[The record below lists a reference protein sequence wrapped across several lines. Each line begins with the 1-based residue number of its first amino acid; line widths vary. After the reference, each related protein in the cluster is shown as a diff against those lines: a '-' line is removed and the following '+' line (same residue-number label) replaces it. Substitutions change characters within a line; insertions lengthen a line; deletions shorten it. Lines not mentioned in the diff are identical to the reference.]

1 MVAPYCGG
9 VRVGVT
15 VVVVVVGVVGE
26 GSAALAQLTGTES
39 SREPGDYIK
48 NIGEY
53 TGIRS
58 PHGFLKNL
66 TAGRHAPAASG
77 LRAKRPVLGSR

>member
-9 VRVGVT
+9 VRVGVM
-15 VVVVVVGVVGE
+15 VVGVVVGVVGE
-26 GSAALAQLTGTES
+26 GSAAELTGTES

-58 PHGFLKNL
+58 PHGILKNL
-66 TAGRHAPAASG
+66 TAGQRAPASSG